1 MRKVTFLLAIG
12 CQLMAVGY
20 TKAQV
25 PVKPTHVIV
34 VVEENYAYDEIIG
47 NSLCPT
53 LNAVSKMSNTA
64 LFNNYYA
71 IEHPSEPN
79 YLDMFSGKNQGI
91 TSDVSGQNG
100 GPLSDCNLG
109 ASLIQKGYTFAGY
122 SEDQPSLGFYNNDD
136 PPYYTKHC
144 PWINWIGT
152 TNNDSIPVVD
162 DIPYSHINGYT
173 SGPIFPDSNNYSS
186 LPTVTWVIPN
196 SINDMHDGS
205 ESSALPAGDSWFKT
219 NIMPLVRWC
228 LNPSNNSVLFVTW
241 DEDDGSQGN
250 KVVMMATSS
259 LISGGTYST
268 SLNHYGWLRT
278 IEEMYSLTE
287 CANSATAA
295 AFPNAMWKVS
305 AIPSVNQS
313 TQLTGTWPNPA
324 QNTVNIKINALNEM
338 QASVGV
344 YDITGRL
351 ATELSSL
358 LKVGENTIALNT
370 TQLSNGVYFLKVT
383 GNNVNI
389 STKITI
395 VK

>member
-136 PPYYTKHC
+136 PP
-144 PWINWIGT
+144 I
-152 TNNDSIPVVD
+152 IPSTAPGLTGLEPLITIAFPLWMIFRIHILT
-162 DIPYSHINGYT
+162 DI
-173 SGPIFPDSNNYSS
+173 
-186 LPTVTWVIPN
+186 LP
-196 SINDMHDGS
+196 
-205 ESSALPAGDSWFKT
+205 
-219 NIMPLVRWC
+219 
-228 LNPSNNSVLFVTW
+228 VLFSPILT
-241 DEDDGSQGN
+241 
-250 KVVMMATSS
+250 T
-259 LISGGTYST
+259 I
-268 SLNHYGWLRT
+268 LR
-278 IEEMYSLTE
+278 
-287 CANSATAA
+287 
-295 AFPNAMWKVS
+295 FP
-305 AIPSVNQS
+305 P
-313 TQLTGTWPNPA
+313 LPG
-324 QNTVNIKINALNEM
+324 
-338 QASVGV
+338 
-344 YDITGRL
+344 
-351 ATELSSL
+351 
-358 LKVGENTIALNT
+358 
-370 TQLSNGVYFLKVT
+370 
-383 GNNVNI
+383 
-389 STKITI
+389 
-395 VK
+395 